1 MRPVD
6 PPRAIPQ
13 QTPSQQAPAA
23 QQPVQ
28 QPMPVQQ
35 PQPFVPSVQQPA
47 PQPAEQKQPL
57 NTASPPG
64 TQQPHAAQPILQTG
78 LSGQQQFNQRE
89 LAVPPQVS
97 SLIDFQLL
105 EITISVVFKL

>member
-47 PQPAEQKQPL
+47 EQRQPL